1 MRYGELKN
9 VFDAIENALS
19 QLSIDYYL
27 IGALARQI
35 WYDRAKLN
43 CRATRDVDYAV
54 LVGTIEQ
61 YQALKDYLVQHSG
74 FIAGTQNQFVLI
86 SPDKFQIDLLPFGE
100 IESAGEV
107 VVERTGMIS
116 IKVDGMR
123 EVYDSGAEFVHLETG
138 HTFKAA
144 TLPGI
149 VLLKLI
155 SYDDRE
161 ELRQKD
167 AQDIGNILDNF
178 FELYEDKIYANH
190 HDLFENERSLENIS
204 AIVLGREINRIAS
217 NNKKLIARLYQILSR
232 HCELAEKSAFVRFIS
247 AELGK
252 EIELTTTLLKDIA
265 WGTQNPA
272 ILPPNWD
279 QEEDRASD

>member
-9 VFDAIENALS
+9 VFDAIENALN
-19 QLSIDYYL
+19 QLSIDFYL

-35 WYDRAKLN
+35 WYDKAKLN
-43 CRATRDVDYAV
+43 YRATRDVDYAV

-61 YQALKDYLVQHSG
+61 YQALKDYLIQHSG
-74 FIAGTQNQFVLI
+74 FVAGTQNQFVLI

-107 VVERTGMIS
+107 VVERTGMSS
-116 IKVDGMR
+116 IKVDGMQ
-123 EVYDSGAEFVHLETG
+123 EVYDSGAEIVHLETG

-161 ELRQKD
+161 ELRLKD
-167 AQDIGNILDNF
+167 AQDIGNILNNF
-178 FELYEDKIYANH
+178 FELYENNIYANH
-190 HDLFENERSLENIS
+190 HDLFDNERSLEDIS
-204 AIVLGREINRIAS
+204 AIVLGREIGKIAS
-217 NNKKLIARLYQILSR
+217 VNKKLVARLSQILNR
-232 HCELAEKSAFVRFIS
+232 HCELAERSAFVRMIS
-247 AELGK
+247 AELHK
-252 EIELTTTLLKDIA
+252 EIELTTSLLKSVA
-265 WGTQNPA
+265 WGTQNPVL
-272 ILPPNWD
+272 LPPFP
-279 QEEDRASD
+279 